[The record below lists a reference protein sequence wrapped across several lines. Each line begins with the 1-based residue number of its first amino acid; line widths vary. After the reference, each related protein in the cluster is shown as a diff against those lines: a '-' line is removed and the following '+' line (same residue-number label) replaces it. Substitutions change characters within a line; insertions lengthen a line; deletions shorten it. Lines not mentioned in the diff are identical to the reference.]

1 MAESSSKVSFT
12 DDVSWCETKVV
23 QEERNSD
30 FDYVESANS
39 SELGSSDKDRD
50 AEKLEAIFGAVFNTL
65 FSANSVPQPAERQ
78 SLLLFYKALKRRI

>member
-30 FDYVESANS
+30 FDYVSANS
-39 SELGSSDKDRD
+39 SELGSSDKDGD

-65 FSANSVPQPAERQ
+65 FSANSVLQPAERQ
-78 SLLLFYKALKRRI
+78 SLLLFNKDLKRRI